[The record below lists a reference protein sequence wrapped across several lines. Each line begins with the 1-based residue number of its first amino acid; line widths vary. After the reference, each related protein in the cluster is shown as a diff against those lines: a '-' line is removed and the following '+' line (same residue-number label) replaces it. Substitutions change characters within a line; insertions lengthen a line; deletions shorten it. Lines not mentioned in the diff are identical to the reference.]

1 MKLTIFGLAA
11 VGSADIAVA
20 GMRGHLDWVST
31 PNGKAALVWLLFA
44 VLVTVLACLGM
55 RTHIRDRDAREAQ
68 EWADLDEWEA
78 AMDLDP
84 YPVRLISRAELDGEE
99 ERLATTHVPTPTP
112 APYTSPSPL
121 PRPTSHSGTT
131 AASDSNVAAQGWG
144 QRVTPLLLD
153 LAPSYVRDAPLV
165 RWDPARRY
173 DESYTGSAATF
184 ASDMRDGVP
193 VYPVEDHAAK
203 VFAGLRRVG
212 THRRAAMVA
221 MSQAFG
227 HIVDAPVSPAPGP
240 YHRARHDGSQRHV
253 ERDYDLVA
261 LRALN
266 EATGAFQLVG
276 AR

>member
-1 MKLTIFGLAA
+1 MNSRNLRILGWWGLINGLTIIAAGLLTLG
-11 VGSADIAVA
+11 VKSGQ
-20 GMRGHLDWVST
+20 LDWVAT
-31 PNGKAALVWLLFA
+31 PGGKDALVWLLFA
-44 VLVTVLACLGM
+44 VLVTVLVCLGM
-55 RTHIRDRDAREAQ
+55 RTHRRDRDAREAQ
-68 EWADLDEWEA
+68 EWADLDKWED
-78 AMDLDP
+78 AMYASEDV
-84 YPVRLISRAELDGEE
+84 PVRLISRAELDGEE
-99 ERLATTHVPTPTP
+99 ERLTAMRVPP
-112 APYTSPSPL
+112 AP
-121 PRPTSHSGTT
+121 
-131 AASDSNVAAQGWG
+131 AVAAWPA
-144 QRVTPLLLD
+144 RVTPLLLD
-153 LAPSYVRDAPLV
+153 RAPTYLPERRMVP
-165 RWDPARRY
+165 WDPARRY
-173 DESYTGSAATF
+173 DESYTGAAATF

-193 VYPVEDHAAK
+193 VYPVEDHAAR